1 MNIVELL
8 IEFRN
13 TQRKEILGDVDWI
26 EQDNLN
32 VIAIEILSWLRLERK
47 REMWIE
53 EGRKTSQKPMELDM
67 KYPWCNDLV
76 KLLQKESPLSDVF
89 CVNGK
94 QVDFKDDISKESIH
108 ELRRLAYEKYNPQP
122 IIN

>member
-1 MNIVELL
+1 M
-8 IEFRN
+8 
-13 TQRKEILGDVDWI
+13 
-26 EQDNLN
+26 
-32 VIAIEILSWLRLERK
+32 IAIEILSWLRLERK

-76 KLLQKESPLSDVF
+76 KLLQKESPLSDIF
-89 CVNGK
+89 CFNGK
-94 QVDFKDDISKESIH
+94 QLVFKDDISEETIH
-108 ELRRLAYEKYNPQP
+108 ELRCLAYEKYNPQP

>member
-13 TQRKEILGDVDWI
+13 TQEKNILGDVDWI
-26 EQDNLN
+26 AQDNLN

-53 EGRKTSQKPMELDM
+53 EGRKTSQKPMNLKTE
-67 KYPWCNDLV
+67 YPWCSDLI
-76 KLLQKESPLSDVF
+76 KLLQKESPLSDYF
-89 CVNGK
+89 CVNGS
-94 QVDFKDDISKESIH
+94 QFDFKKEISEDTIH
-108 ELRRLAYEKYNPQP
+108 ELRCLAYEKYNPQL